1 MLVHGHGM
9 EGPPTQPKR
18 AVTARILS
26 RSMLTPHVAAGYSK
40 ALAPLTVVREPAEE
54 KKYTSRIQKGG
65 AMLNEMRQLVQLWH
79 DGPEAELRA
88 ELIRKNELN
97 RATRAR
103 LNDVLTRI
111 FLPRF
116 VHGPRVPNAWRLLVP
131 LERLGASGS
140 MVRPLYFWVTALAE
154 PLVYD
159 CCVEYL
165 ARRRELQ
172 LVAIEVA
179 EVAAWVGSKGSGW
192 SETVTI
198 KVTRALL
205 AALRDFGVLEGR
217 AKKQLGPH
225 VCRWR
230 HSRIWRFVCIMKKA
244 LHRERCWIT
253 RIGCC
258 SR

>member
-1 MLVHGHGM
+1 
-9 EGPPTQPKR
+9 
-18 AVTARILS
+18 
-26 RSMLTPHVAAGYSK
+26 MLTPHVAAGYSK